1 MEKQI
6 RESDFVLMVC
16 TEDYSRRVLGGE
28 DPGRGR
34 GVRWEGHLIFE
45 AIYQADIRNTK
56 FIPVVLKASASQWIP
71 AVLQGTNYYDLGTN
85 DGYEELYRRLTDQP
99 RIIKPKL
106 GQRRSLPP
114 AERKSEGAAGRE
126 VVLSNVPHEITA
138 SIGDHAITSGRR
150 PAIVATP
157 LVREQALGVLERA
170 TKEQPWQN
178 SLGMKFVPVAG
189 TQVLFSVWN
198 TRVQDFRAF
207 MDDKPRYDPPGEMW
221 SLGKDGEDGWMQRGA
236 TWKEPGFQQGSTHP
250 IVGVSWNDAKAFCA
264 WLTERE
270 HRSGALPEGMQV
282 PARLRPGSRT
292 LCVSNHAVARS
303 KSTLGRSVPVQHRAQ
318 SQRASRKPAAGS
330 LKSR

>member
-1 MEKQI
+1 MPPEQPKVLISYSHDSSEHEQRVLTLADRFRADGIDCMIDQYVLTPSEGWPRWMEKQI

-34 GVRWEGHLIFE
+34 GVRWEVHLIFE
-45 AIYQADIRNTK
+45 AIYQADTRNTK
-56 FIPVVLKASASQWIP
+56 FIPVVLEVSAFQWIP

-126 VVLSNVPHEITA
+126 VVFSNVPHEITA

-150 PAIVATP
+150 PTIVATP
-157 LVREQALGVLERA
+157 LVREQALGVIERA

-198 TRVQDFRAF
+198 ARVQDFRAF

-221 SLGKDGEDGWMQRGA
+221 SLGKDGEDGWMQRGG
-236 TWKEPGFQQGSTHP
+236 P
-250 IVGVSWNDAKAFCA
+250 
-264 WLTERE
+264 
-270 HRSGALPEGMQV
+270 
-282 PARLRPGSRT
+282 
-292 LCVSNHAVARS
+292 
-303 KSTLGRSVPVQHRAQ
+303 GRSPVFTRLDPSHRG
-318 SQRASRKPAAGS
+318 RK
-330 LKSR
+330 LE